1 MTNSYTTPGPAGGA
15 GQVLPDRKGIPRAT
29 SFFGCIFLKQVRR
42 GRVPLSRAQ
51 ARQHDAARAAWRG
64 CSCVACDPLTLR
76 STGLAWSSCLSE
88 QGVMRIWFA

>member
-51 ARQHDAARAAWRG
+51 ARQHDAARVAGLLVRG
-64 CSCVACDPLTLR
+64 VRPAD
-76 STGLAWSSCLSE
+76 SSLDWL
-88 QGVMRIWFA
+88 GVVLLLV